1 MNPSD
6 KYSAALTT
14 AAQGIE
20 EYLKA
25 AQQAGDIDQQLFEA
39 ASARTVPHL
48 TEWLN
53 FPAIAGI
60 SPRFKDGIV
69 DAINAGKWRE
79 IINAFRQEVRFGTG
93 GIRGMMASDR
103 ESIVRLQKEGIDAA
117 ILKGPNTLN
126 DIVLSFTTAGVAKYG
141 TDQSPRLNKVVVGY
155 DSRVRGF
162 DFGRLVAEIFL
173 AYGYTVYLFDA
184 PCPYPEVTYA
194 IPHPLVK
201 ADIGVLISASHN
213 DYRYNGYKL
222 SCGNGSQFDPRERD
236 DMYNNYIKH
245 ATVEDI
251 KVCKLA
257 DAEEGRLFFL
267 SGETPV
273 KGFDYFGREDARINM
288 HDPHREHVA
297 RFLLTTNLPQ
307 QQKAAG
313 DDALV
318 IGFCP
323 FHGAGIVAVP
333 RLLEG
338 VGFPKENILPV
349 NGNAK
354 GRGLFELNGL
364 FPAFCSEAGREEQ
377 PDPGDPRSA
386 ATAVAAFKEDY
397 GDDRHFDILIGTD
410 PDADRCGI
418 VVNIPENQRPVY
430 NNQEHYLLPADDM
443 WSLLMWYR
451 LRLNCGKDGK
461 VPDAEKKFIV
471 LSHTTSDAMTLL
483 ARQAGLGV
491 IRTWVGFAAL
501 AASTRD
507 TWDGK
512 AAQLKDLI
520 DGRDST
526 YVDLCHPFVCE
537 TFEMDNEHR
546 SINEGAL
553 EQSNGFSIL
562 GGPPP
567 DKRSLGAGGHVR
579 DKDGLLAA
587 LLVAEIAAW
596 AKKQGTT
603 IIELLDK
610 HIYLD
615 PDIGLFATFYEPDP
629 LIGEYPGIEG
639 DRKKKAILK
648 RALDYHG
655 QANHGKMELAGYPV
669 KSSVI
674 YRTGKYDAIYPP
686 TADFQFPDE
695 GVRLFL
701 DDEKLQHVTIRPS
714 GTGNSLRFHIQLR
727 TIPTAE
733 GLVAAKGEIRAK
745 GRAIMDDL
753 RVKLQA
759 PRE

>member
-1 MNPSD
+1 LNQTDQYRAELEKAS
-6 KYSAALTT
+6 
-14 AAQGIE
+14 QGVDQ
-20 EYLKA
+20 YLKSA
-25 AQQAGDIDQQLFEA
+25 REAGEIDQQLCDA
-39 ASARTVPHL
+39 AQARTIPNL
-48 TEWLN
+48 TQWLN
-53 FPAIAGI
+53 FPSIEGV
-60 SPRFKDGIV
+60 SPSYKDGIV
-69 DAINAGKWRE
+69 AAIEAGKWRE

-103 ESIVRLQKEGIDAA
+103 ESIVRMMDEGIDAA

-126 DIVLSFTTAGVAKYG
+126 DLVLSLTTAGVAKYG
-141 TDQSPRLNKVVVGY
+141 TDQSPRLQKVVVGY

-162 DFGRLVAEIFL
+162 DFARLVAQIFL
-173 AYGYTVYLFDA
+173 AYDYAVYLFDA

-236 DMYNNYIKH
+236 DMYNNYIKN
-245 ATVEDI
+245 ATVADI
-251 KVCKLA
+251 KVRKLA
-257 DAEEGRLFFL
+257 DAKDDQLFFL
-267 SGETPV
+267 SGEAPV
-273 KGFDYFGREDARINM
+273 EGFDYLGREHAIINM
-288 HDPHREHVA
+288 HKPHREHVA
-297 RFLLTTNLPQ
+297 RFLLTDNLPE

-323 FHGAGIVAVP
+323 FHGAGIEAVP

-338 VGFPKENILPV
+338 VGFPAENILPV
-349 NGNAK
+349 NGNDK

-386 ATAVAAFKEDY
+386 ATAVTAFKEDY
-397 GDDRHFDILIGTD
+397 GDDRQFDILIGTD

-418 VVNIPENQRPVY
+418 VVRIPENQRSAY
-430 NNQEHYLLPADDM
+430 NDQEYYLLPADDM

-451 LRLNCGKDGK
+451 FHRSQDEKGG
-461 VPDAEKKFIV
+461 VSGAEKKFIV
-471 LSHTTSDAMTLL
+471 LSHTTSDAITLL
-483 ARQAGLGV
+483 ARKAGLGV

-512 AAQLKDLI
+512 ADQLENLT
-520 DGRDST
+520 DGRDSK

-537 TFEMDNEHR
+537 TFEMDNGLR

-567 DKRSLGAGGHVR
+567 DGRSLGAGGHVR

-596 AKKQGTT
+596 AKAQGTT

-648 RALDYHG
+648 RALDYHK
-655 QANHGKMELAGYPV
+655 QAKEGKLELAGYPV

-695 GVRLFL
+695 GVRLFF
-701 DDEKLQHVTIRPS
+701 DNEKLQHVTIRPS

-727 TIPTAE
+727 AIPTAE
-733 GLVAAKGEIRAK
+733 NLIDAKKAIRAK

-753 RVKLQA
+753 RAKLQA